1 MKFDYLYDDSQK
13 SLAPFFSGKMLSITF
28 NSVWILVLILLI
40 WTPRK
45 ALHVYVSEQ
54 EIPLNFFVIFGVTLL
69 MNAYVSLRCGRGEI
83 FEGLILV
90 RPERERLPTLEE
102 ERPFFS
108 YGLVEFFL
116 HTLFLLMILL
126 PLLLVSAAIS
136 EISPGVLIKSLTII
150 FGASLLCRLF
160 GFLMFLS
167 LRNWPRTGYH
177 LSRLFFYIFI
187 VGTGF
192 FAPYTNPLLTIYGFS
207 MGREMSS
214 PFQIEAYWLYIL
226 IIGLAILILILAN
239 QMMVRQNILKGK
251 SN

>member
-1 MKFDYLYDDSQK
+1 MKFDYLSDDSQK
-13 SLAPFFSGKMLSITF
+13 TLAPFFSGKMLSITF
-28 NSVWILVLILLI
+28 NSVWILALILLI

-45 ALHVYVSEQ
+45 ALYVYVSRQ
-54 EIPLNFFVIFGVTLL
+54 DIPLNFLVIFGVTLL
-69 MNAYVSLRCGRGEI
+69 MNTYVNLRCGHGEI

-90 RPERERLPTLEE
+90 RPERNGLPTLEE
-102 ERPFFS
+102 ERPFLS

-116 HTLFLLMILL
+116 HTLFLLVIFL

-136 EISPGVLIKSLTII
+136 EISPGVLFKVLSII
-150 FGASLLCRLF
+150 FSASLLCRLF

-177 LSRLFFYIFI
+177 LNRLFFYVFI

-192 FAPYTNPLLTIYGFS
+192 FAPYTNPLLMIYALC
-207 MGREMSS
+207 MGQGMTS
-214 PFQIEAYWLYIL
+214 PFQMESYWLYIL
-226 IIGLAILILILAN
+226 INGLAILVLTLAN
-239 QMMVRQNILKGK
+239 QIMVRQNMLKGR